1 MSDKF
6 TELEM
11 LKQQRREID
20 ERIKFLQRRTIVCGS
35 ARISSE
41 HFDNPSREKY
51 SLAIRTTHLPYNQR
65 RWQTIFSDFDRQSV
79 IKAIPGIVADLQ
91 ELYESVKVE
100 EGKRA

>member
-20 ERIKFLQRRTIVCGS
+20 ERIKFLQRRTIACGS

-41 HFDNPSREKY
+41 HFDNPSRERY

-65 RWQTIFSDFDRQSV
+65 RWQTIFSDFDQQSV

-91 ELYESVKVE
+91 ELYESVKQS
-100 EGKRA
+100 